1 MTDTTSPPQYN
12 DKNTTHFETIIGLEV
27 HVQLATASK
36 AFCSDAVQFGSEPN
50 THTSVISLAHPGTLP
65 RANRRQIE
73 FATRLGVA
81 LGCKINEKSFF
92 DRKNY
97 FYADLP
103 KGYQITQDKTPI
115 CVGGALDI
123 TFMDPKTKHQ
133 TTKTIEIHHIHMEE
147 DAGKSIH
154 DQDPSFTFIDLN
166 RAGTPLLEIVTQP
179 DFRSGEEVDA
189 FMTGMRHLVRWLGIS
204 DGNMEEGSMR
214 CDVNISI
221 RPEGM
226 TEFMT
231 RCEVKNVNSMRF
243 AREAIKYETIRQINI
258 VKKGGQVEQNTL
270 NFDPT
275 TGKTTPLRSKENA
288 HDYRYFPDPDLPPV
302 IITPSFLEKIK
313 RELPALPWEAR
324 RELKEKY
331 GLPEYD
337 VNFLTEE
344 ISVFNYTKTFF
355 SEIENLNTPPQY
367 KAVSNLIINKI
378 LPSANEL
385 KIELT
390 DYPLTINQLS
400 EFLNLID
407 SGKVSNSAAYQML
420 FPALLDSPKVAS
432 SLAMTSAAELAEKLN
447 LFQNSDSDF
456 LEKIVKEIIEKNT
469 QKVAEYQKGKKG
481 LLGFFMG
488 EVMRASKGKAEPK
501 MTNTL
506 VLKALESA

>member
-1 MTDTTSPPQYN
+1 MTVTTSSPQYIETN
-12 DKNTTHFETIIGLEV
+12 KTQYETIIGLEV
-27 HVQLATASK
+27 HVQLATESK
-36 AFCSDAVQFGSEPN
+36 AFCADAVQFGSDPN

-81 LGCKINEKSFF
+81 LGCKISEKSFF

-103 KGYQITQDKTPI
+103 KGYQITQDRVPI
-115 CVGGALDI
+115 CVGGSLEI
-123 TFMDPKTKHQ
+123 SFIDPKTKQ
-133 TTKTIEIHHIHMEE
+133 PTTKTIEIHHIHMEE

-154 DQDPSFTFIDLN
+154 DQDPSVTFIDLN

-189 FMTGMRHLVRWLGIS
+189 FMTAMRHLVRWLGVS

-221 RPEGM
+221 RPEGT

-243 AREAIKYETIRQINI
+243 AREAIKYEAKRQQSI
-258 VKKGGQVEQNTL
+258 VEKGGDVQQNTL
-270 NFDPT
+270 NFDPA
-275 TGKTTPLRSKENA
+275 TGRTSPLRSKENA

-302 IITPSFLEKIK
+302 VITASFLEKIK
-313 RELPALPWEAR
+313 AELPTLPWAAR
-324 RELKEKY
+324 RELIEKY
-331 GLPEYD
+331 GLPAYD

-344 ISVFNYTKTFF
+344 IAVFNYAQTFL
-355 SEIENLNTPPQY
+355 SAVAPPQY

-390 DYPLTINQLS
+390 DYPLTVNQLS
-400 EFLNLID
+400 EFLSLIE
-407 SGKVSNSAAYQML
+407 SGKVSNSAAYQSL
-420 FPALLDSPKVAS
+420 FPALLDTP
-432 SLAMTSAAELAEKLN
+432 SLSATLLAEKLN
-447 LFQNSDSDF
+447 LSQTSDSGF
-456 LEKIVKEIIEKNT
+456 LEKIVKEVLEKNP

-488 EVMRASKGKAEPK
+488 EVMKASKGKAEPK
-501 MTNTL
+501 MTNAL
-506 VLKALESA
+506 VLKALDNA

>member
-1 MTDTTSPPQYN
+1 MTATEIKTQY
-12 DKNTTHFETIIGLEV
+12 ETIIGLEV

-36 AFCSDAVQFGSEPN
+36 AFCADAVQFGSDPN

-65 RANRRQIE
+65 RANKQQI
-73 FATRLGVA
+73 AYAVRLGLA
-81 LGCKINEKSFF
+81 LGCRINERSYF

-115 CVGGALDI
+115 CVGGALNI
-123 TFMDPKTKHQ
+123 TFLDPKTQKIVN
-133 TTKTIEIHHIHMEE
+133 KNVGLHHIHMEE

-154 DQDPSFTFIDLN
+154 DQDPSVTFIDLN
-166 RAGTPLLEIVTQP
+166 RAGTPLLEIVTEP

-189 FMTGMRHLVRWLGIS
+189 FMTAMRHLVRWVGVS

-221 RPEGM
+221 RPEGT

-243 AREAIKYETIRQINI
+243 AREAIKYEAKRQERI
-258 VKKGGQVEQNTL
+258 VENGGEVTQNTL
-270 NFDPT
+270 NFDPA
-275 TGKTTPLRSKENA
+275 TGRTSPLRSKENA

-302 IITPSFLEKIK
+302 VISADYLA
-313 RELPALPWEAR
+313 ELKAALPTLPWDAR
-324 RELKEKY
+324 KILKETY

-344 ISVFNYTKTFF
+344 IAVFNYAKTLL
-355 SEIENLNTPPQY
+355 SEVQTPPQSRESRDVPY

-378 LPSANEL
+378 LPTANEL
-385 KIELT
+385 KVELA
-390 DYPLTINQLS
+390 DFPLTNSQLV
-400 EFLNLID
+400 EFLSVIE
-407 SGKVSNSAAYQML
+407 SGKVSNSAAYQTL
-420 FPALLDSPKVAS
+420 FPAILEAPSV
-432 SLAMTSAAELAEKLN
+432 SAIVLAEKLN

-456 LEKIVKEIIEKNT
+456 LEKIVAEVLANNP
-469 QKVAEYQKGKKG
+469 QKVAEYRKGKKG

-506 VLKALESA
+506 VLKALDNG

>member
-1 MTDTTSPPQYN
+1 MTATKIHYD
-12 DKNTTHFETIIGLEV
+12 TIIGLEV
-27 HVQLATASK
+27 HVQLATESK
-36 AFCSDAVQFGSEPN
+36 AFCSDAVQFGSDPN

-81 LGCKINEKSFF
+81 LGCKISERSYF

-103 KGYQITQDKTPI
+103 KGYQITQDRVPI
-115 CVGGALDI
+115 CIGGALEI
-123 TFMDPKTKHQ
+123 TFNDPKTHKQ

-154 DQDPSFTFIDLN
+154 DQDPSVSFIDLN

-189 FMTGMRHLVRWLGIS
+189 FMTAMRHLVRWVGVS

-221 RPEGM
+221 RPEGQE
-226 TEFMT
+226 EFMT

-243 AREAIKYETIRQINI
+243 AREAIKYERIRQIGI
-258 VKKGGQVEQNTL
+258 VESGGTVEQNTL
-270 NFDPT
+270 NFDPA
-275 TGKTTPLRSKENA
+275 TGRTSPLRSKENA

-302 IITPSFLEKIK
+302 VITDAFLEKIK
-313 RELPALPWEAR
+313 ADMPTLPKAARYELMTV
-324 RELKEKY
+324 Y

-337 VNFLTEE
+337 VKFLTEE
-344 ISVFNYTKTFF
+344 IAVFNYAKMFF
-355 SEIENLNTPPQY
+355 SEGTQY
-367 KAVSNLIINKI
+367 KAISNLIINKI

-385 KIELT
+385 KVELV
-390 DYPLTINQLS
+390 DYPLTIKQLS
-400 EFLNLID
+400 EFLSLIE
-407 SGKVSNSAAYQML
+407 SGKVSNSSAYQSL
-420 FPALLDSPKVAS
+420 FPAILADTEGSPFAI
-432 SLAMTSAAELAEKLN
+432 AEKLN
-447 LFQNSDSDF
+447 LSQTSDSGF
-456 LEKIVKEIIEKNT
+456 LEKIVKEVIDKNPEKA
-469 QKVAEYQKGKKG
+469 AEYRKGKKG

-488 EVMRASKGKAEPK
+488 EVMKASKGKAEPK

-506 VLKALESA
+506 VLKALENA

>member
-12 DKNTTHFETIIGLEV
+12 VTNTTHFETIIGLEV
-27 HVQLATASK
+27 HVQLATESK
-36 AFCSDAVQFGSEPN
+36 AFCADAVQFGSDPN

-81 LGCKINEKSFF
+81 LGCKISEKSFF

-103 KGYQITQDKTPI
+103 KGYQITQDRVPI

-123 TFMDPKTKHQ
+123 TFIDPKTQKSR
-133 TTKTIEIHHIHMEE
+133 TKTIEIHHIHMEE

-154 DQDPSFTFIDLN
+154 DQDPSVTFIDLN
-166 RAGTPLLEIVTQP
+166 RAGTPLLEIVTEP
-179 DFRSGEEVDA
+179 DFRSGAEVDA
-189 FMTGMRHLVRWLGIS
+189 FMTAMRHLVRWLGVS

-221 RPEGM
+221 RPEGT

-243 AREAIKYETIRQINI
+243 AREAIKYETIRQIAI
-258 VKKGGQVEQNTL
+258 VKKGGEVQQNTL
-270 NFDPT
+270 NFDPV
-275 TGKTTPLRSKENA
+275 TGKTSPLRSKENA

-302 IITPSFLEKIK
+302 VITASFLEKIK
-313 RELPALPWEAR
+313 SEIPTLPWEAR
-324 RELKEKY
+324 RELIEKY
-331 GLPEYD
+331 GLPAYD
-337 VNFLTEE
+337 VSFLTEE
-344 ISVFNYTKTFF
+344 IAVFNYAQTFL
-355 SEIENLNTPPQY
+355 SAVVPPQY

-390 DYPLTINQLS
+390 DYPLNVNQLS
-400 EFLNLID
+400 EFLSLID
-407 SGKVSNSAAYQML
+407 SGKVSNSAAYQTL
-420 FPALLDSPKVAS
+420 FPALLDTPSV
-432 SLAMTSAAELAEKLN
+432 SATVLAEKLN
-447 LFQNSDSDF
+447 LSQNSDSDF
-456 LEKIVKEIIEKNT
+456 LEKIVKEVLEKNP

-488 EVMRASKGKAEPK
+488 EVMKASKGKAEPK
-501 MTNTL
+501 MTNAL
-506 VLKALESA
+506 VLKALETF

>member
-1 MTDTTSPPQYN
+1 MTATEIKTQY
-12 DKNTTHFETIIGLEV
+12 ETIIGLEV
-27 HVQLATASK
+27 HVQLATESK
-36 AFCSDAVQFGSEPN
+36 AFCSDAVQFGSDPN

-65 RANRRQIE
+65 RANKRQIE

-103 KGYQITQDKTPI
+103 KGYQITQDRTPI
-115 CVGGALDI
+115 CVGGALEI
-123 TFMDPKTKHQ
+123 NFIDPKTQ
-133 TTKTIEIHHIHMEE
+133 QPTTKTIEIHHIHMEE

-154 DQDPSFTFIDLN
+154 DQDPSVSFIDLN

-189 FMTGMRHLVRWLGIS
+189 FMTGMRHLVRWLGVS

-221 RPEGM
+221 RPEGT

-243 AREAIKYETIRQINI
+243 AREAIKYEAKRQQRI
-258 VKKGGQVEQNTL
+258 VENGGEVQQNTL

-275 TGKTTPLRSKENA
+275 TGRTSPLRSKENA

-302 IITPSFLEKIK
+302 VITPSYLEKVK
-313 RELPALPWEAR
+313 AELPTLPKAAR
-324 RELKEKY
+324 QELATKY

-344 ISVFNYTKTFF
+344 IAVFNYAKTLL
-355 SEIENLNTPPQY
+355 SEGNSLPQY
-367 KAVSNLIINKI
+367 KAISNLIINKI

-385 KIELT
+385 KVELT
-390 DYPLTINQLS
+390 NFPLTINQLS
-400 EFLNLID
+400 EFLGLIE
-407 SGKVSNSAAYQML
+407 SGKISNSAAYQTL
-420 FPALLDSPKVAS
+420 FPALLSTPSV
-432 SLAMTSAAELAEKLN
+432 SATELAEKLN

-456 LEKIVKEIIEKNT
+456 LEKIVKEVIEKNP
-469 QKVAEYQKGKKG
+469 QKVAEYRKGKKG

-501 MTNTL
+501 ATNTL
-506 VLKALESA
+506 VLKELEQ

>member
-1 MTDTTSPPQYN
+1 MTTEEIKIQY
-12 DKNTTHFETIIGLEV
+12 ETIIGLEV

-36 AFCSDAVQFGSEPN
+36 AFCSDAVQFGAQPN

-65 RANRRQIE
+65 RANRQHIE
-73 FATRLGVA
+73 FAVRLGLA
-81 LGCKINEKSFF
+81 LGCRISERSYF

-103 KGYQITQDKTPI
+103 KGYQITQDRVPI
-115 CVGGALDI
+115 CIGGALNI
-123 TFMDPKTKHQ
+123 TFLDPKTQKMVN
-133 TTKTIEIHHIHMEE
+133 KNVNLHHIHIEE

-154 DQDPSFTFIDLN
+154 DQDPSVSFIDLN
-166 RAGTPLLEIVTQP
+166 RAGTPLLEIVTEP

-189 FMTGMRHLVRWLGIS
+189 FMTAMRHLVRWTGVS

-221 RPEGM
+221 RPEGA

-243 AREAIKYETIRQINI
+243 AREAIKYEAKRQERI
-258 VKKGGQVEQNTL
+258 VENGGQVQQNTL
-270 NFDPT
+270 NFDPA
-275 TGKTTPLRSKENA
+275 TGRTSPLRSKENA

-302 IITPSFLEKIK
+302 VISADYLAKIQSD
-313 RELPALPWEAR
+313 LPILPWDAR
-324 RELKEKY
+324 KELKEKY
-331 GLPEYD
+331 GLPDYD

-344 ISVFNYTKTFF
+344 IAVFNYAKPLL
-355 SEIENLNTPPQY
+355 SEFKTPPQY
-367 KAVSNLIINKI
+367 KAVSNLVINKI
-378 LPSANEL
+378 LPTANEL

-390 DYPLTINQLS
+390 DFPLTANVLI
-400 EFLNLID
+400 EFLGLIE
-407 SGKVSNSAAYQML
+407 SGKISNSVAYQTL
-420 FPALLDSPKVAS
+420 FPAILETPSPNNRDAS
-432 SLAMTSAAELAEKLN
+432 TVSATVLAEKLN

-456 LEKIVKEIIEKNT
+456 LEKIVNEVLANNP
-469 QKVAEYQKGKKG
+469 QKVAEYRKGKKG

-488 EVMRASKGKAEPK
+488 EVMRASKGKADPK

-506 VLKALESA
+506 VVKALEV

>member
-1 MTDTTSPPQYN
+1 MTATAIKTQY
-12 DKNTTHFETIIGLEV
+12 ETIIGLEV
-27 HVQLATASK
+27 HVQLDTASK

-65 RANRRQIE
+65 RANQQQIE
-73 FATRLGVA
+73 FAVRLGLA
-81 LGCKINEKSFF
+81 LGCRINERSYF

-115 CVGGALDI
+115 CVGGSLEI
-123 TFMDPKTKHQ
+123 TFLDPKTQKIV
-133 TTKTIEIHHIHMEE
+133 TKMVGIHHIHMEE

-154 DQDPSFTFIDLN
+154 DQDPSVSFIDLN
-166 RAGTPLLEIVTQP
+166 RAGTPLLEIVTEP

-189 FMTGMRHLVRWLGIS
+189 FMTAMRHLVRWVGVS

-221 RPEGM
+221 RPEGT

-243 AREAIKYETIRQINI
+243 AREAIRYEAIRQEHI
-258 VKKGGQVEQNTL
+258 VENGGQVQQNTL

-302 IITPSFLEKIK
+302 VISVDYLEKIK
-313 RELPALPWEAR
+313 ADLPTLPWEAR
-324 RELKEKY
+324 KEFKEKY
-331 GLPEYD
+331 GLPDYD
-337 VNFLTEE
+337 ANFLTEE
-344 ISVFNYTKTFF
+344 IAVFNYAKTLL
-355 SEIENLNTPPQY
+355 SDVNTPPQY
-367 KAVSNLIINKI
+367 KTVSNLIINKI
-378 LPSANEL
+378 LPTANEL

-390 DYPLTINQLS
+390 DFPLKNSLLI
-400 EFLNLID
+400 EFLSLIE
-407 SGKVSNSAAYQML
+407 SGKVSNSAAYQNL
-420 FPALLDSPKVAS
+420 FPALLETPSV
-432 SLAMTSAAELAEKLN
+432 SATVLAEKLN

-456 LEKIVKEIIEKNT
+456 LKKIVADVIAQNP
-469 QKVAEYQKGKKG
+469 QKVAEYRKGKKG

-488 EVMRASKGKAEPK
+488 EVMKASKGKAEPK

-506 VLKALESA
+506 VLKALENG